1 MTNEFD
7 LALYV
12 RKRVYE
18 QRPTSEGLTLAEDV
32 FLLVHEGLE
41 QKRLHEERAA
51 ADTQKVVRL
60 HDGQPQ
66 QEPGVPSQGLIG
78 ALTQTLELA
87 QSGRL
92 QALWGTGFTS
102 DGLRFVVKGGRH
114 EDVYQMAGA
123 IAFLGDEYRD
133 EVLTKNRKD

>member
-1 MTNEFD
+1 MTDLKCNGLYRMPNERYPVVEMRLTREPTD
-7 LALYV
+7 DELRKIHDAVRSALN
-12 RKRVYE
+12 
-18 QRPTSEGLTLAEDV
+18 PSEPATPS
-32 FLLVHEGLE
+32 
-41 QKRLHEERAA
+41 
-51 ADTQKVVRL
+51 KVVRL

-66 QEPGVPSQGLIG
+66 QEPGVPSQGLIS

-102 DGLRFVVKGGRH
+102 DGLRFVLKGGRH

>member
-1 MTNEFD
+1 MTDLKCYGVVRQFD
-7 LALYV
+7 GRDMLTFNLSREPTDDELRKIHDAVRSALNPP
-12 RKRVYE
+12 E
-18 QRPTSEGLTLAEDV
+18 PEAPS
-32 FLLVHEGLE
+32 
-41 QKRLHEERAA
+41 
-51 ADTQKVVRL
+51 KVVRL

-66 QEPGVPSQGLIG
+66 PEPGVPSQGLIS
-78 ALTQTLELA
+78 ALTHTLELA

-102 DGLRFVVKGGRH
+102 DGLRFVVKGGKH

-133 EVLTKNRKD
+133 EVLTKNKGD